1 MELSTLHDGLRRCTA
16 KAILETH
23 ARRFDEETG
32 RLIPQHEQTSSTIIE
47 VLLTSLH
54 KLGIKGRKALTN
66 FIVDQMLDLTFKHDF
81 SILFVRL
88 YHDLA
93 LARTSPA
100 EVGGLGVGDASTEI
114 QRHSELGDFTC
125 QMFTRKD
132 VTVMLA
138 TEFDVLGTILR
149 TARDMLMRTVM
160 QEGGVYRGVDITHPI
175 IKKHELTQCTM
186 DLLYVLDH
194 EEVHE
199 VIMRNEGKMMKE

>member
-32 RLIPQHEQTSSTIIE
+32 RL
-47 VLLTSLH
+47 
-54 KLGIKGRKALTN
+54 
-66 FIVDQMLDLTFKHDF
+66 
-81 SILFVRL
+81 
-88 YHDLA
+88 
-93 LARTSPA
+93 
-100 EVGGLGVGDASTEI
+100 GGLGVGDASTEI

-149 TARDMLMRTVM
+149 TARDMLMRTVVE
-160 QEGGVYRGVDITHPI
+160 EGGVYRGVDITHPI

-194 EEVHE
+194 DEVHE